1 MLTKFHVN
9 IFPQYGELR
18 SRLATALQ
26 LDAGDSV
33 SGTLESFITKVI
45 NHSKQS
51 GTSLL
56 ESKCKERWGG
66 GVGREGAPATKTYIV
81 GCLPKNVN

>member
-1 MLTKFHVN
+1 MFLIWSLLNFLLTKFHVK
-9 IFPQYGELR
+9 IFPQYGELQ

-51 GTSLL
+51 GTSQL
-56 ESKCKERWGG
+56 ESKCKESWGEG
-66 GVGREGAPATKTYIV
+66 G
-81 GCLPKNVN
+81 

>member
-1 MLTKFHVN
+1 MQTKFHVN

-51 GTSLL
+51 GTSQL
-56 ESKCKERWGG
+56 ESKCKESWGEG
-66 GVGREGAPATKTYIV
+66 G
-81 GCLPKNVN
+81 